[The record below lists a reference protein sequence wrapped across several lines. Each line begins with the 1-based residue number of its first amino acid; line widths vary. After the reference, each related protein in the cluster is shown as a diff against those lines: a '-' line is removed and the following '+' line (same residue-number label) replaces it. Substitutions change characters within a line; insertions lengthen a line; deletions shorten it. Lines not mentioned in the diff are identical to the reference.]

1 MGKKSAVTEVNE
13 ILTSTNTTLK
23 NAEHIA
29 NHFNV
34 HFTEIGPHLA
44 TNLPVSTINAE
55 DYLKREP
62 SSFEFA
68 EIKSSRVFKLLS
80 KLDVTKATGLDQIS
94 NKVLKLAAPVIYK
107 QLTDL
112 FNLSLKTREY
122 PDDWK
127 LAKVSPVFKA
137 GERNDPNNYRPIS
150 VLSTI
155 SRVFEKLVY
164 EQIYNYLIKN
174 NILDTRQSGFRSLH
188 STVTALLDLTNQWCF
203 NIDRGLVSGVLF
215 LDLKKAFDTVDH
227 RLLLTKLDY
236 IGVRDHAL
244 EWFKSYLLNRF
255 QIVYTNGVLSE
266 KAILKCGVPQGS
278 ILGPLLFLIYIN
290 DLTTIA
296 DYATVRMYA
305 DDTNMTFTACS
316 IPELQHDMNVDLQ
329 FLQNWLIANRLTS
342 NVLKTEFML
351 IGSRQRMATLT
362 QELDLS
368 INGISLKRVKP
379 FVPTFNLISVYQSIV
394 EPYFDYCSIVWD
406 DISDHL
412 TDKLQILQNRA
423 ARVIT
428 GADYRIHIS
437 ELLSKLG
444 WSSLREKR
452 NKQKALM
459 MFKIMNGMTPPYL
472 QDIFTRNIGR
482 SVYNLRISRRDLA
495 LPAVKTD
502 YYRNSFAYTGAKVW
516 NALPEEMKYEKS
528 MKAFKNK
535 LESFNFSVDF

>member
-1 MGKKSAVTEVNE
+1 M
-13 ILTSTNTTLK
+13 
-23 NAEHIA
+23 
-29 NHFNV
+29 
-34 HFTEIGPHLA
+34 
-44 TNLPVSTINAE
+44 
-55 DYLKREP
+55 
-62 SSFEFA
+62 
-68 EIKSSRVFKLLS
+68 
-80 KLDVTKATGLDQIS
+80 
-94 NKVLKLAAPVIYK
+94 
-107 QLTDL
+107 
-112 FNLSLKTREY
+112 
-122 PDDWK
+122 
-127 LAKVSPVFKA
+127 FKA

-227 RLLLTKLDY
+227 RLLLTKLEY
-236 IGVRDHAL
+236 IGVRGHAL

-316 IPELQHDMNVDLQ
+316 IPELQHDMNMDLQ
-329 FLQNWLIANRLTS
+329 FLQNWLIANRLTL

-351 IGSRQRMATLT
+351 IGSRQRIATLT

-368 INGISLKRVKP
+368 INGISLKRVNSSKCLGVEIDEFLTWDAHIASISRKVSSGIGVLKKIKP

-428 GADYRIHIS
+428 GADYRMHIS

-444 WSSLREKR
+444 WSSLKEKR

-472 QDIFTRNIGR
+472 EDIFTRNIGR

-528 MKAFKNK
+528 MRAFKNK
-535 LESFNFSVDF
+535 LESLNLSVDF

>member
-1 MGKKSAVTEVNE
+1 M
-13 ILTSTNTTLK
+13 
-23 NAEHIA
+23 
-29 NHFNV
+29 
-34 HFTEIGPHLA
+34 
-44 TNLPVSTINAE
+44 
-55 DYLKREP
+55 
-62 SSFEFA
+62 
-68 EIKSSRVFKLLS
+68 
-80 KLDVTKATGLDQIS
+80 
-94 NKVLKLAAPVIYK
+94 
-107 QLTDL
+107 
-112 FNLSLKTREY
+112 
-122 PDDWK
+122 
-127 LAKVSPVFKA
+127 
-137 GERNDPNNYRPIS
+137 
-150 VLSTI
+150 
-155 SRVFEKLVY
+155 
-164 EQIYNYLIKN
+164 
-174 NILDTRQSGFRSLH
+174 
-188 STVTALLDLTNQWCF
+188 
-203 NIDRGLVSGVLF
+203 
-215 LDLKKAFDTVDH
+215 
-227 RLLLTKLDY
+227 
-236 IGVRDHAL
+236 

-316 IPELQHDMNVDLQ
+316 IPELQHDMNMDLQ
-329 FLQNWLIANRLTS
+329 FLQNWLIANRLTL

-351 IGSRQRMATLT
+351 IGSRQRIATLT

-368 INGISLKRVKP
+368 INGISLKRVNSSKCLGVEIDEFLTWDAHIASISRKVSSGIGVLKKIKP
-379 FVPTFNLISVYQSIV
+379 FFPTFNLISVYQSIV

-428 GADYRIHIS
+428 GADYRMHIS

-444 WSSLREKR
+444 WSSLKEKR

-472 QDIFTRNIGR
+472 EDIFTRNIGR

-528 MKAFKNK
+528 MRTFKNK
-535 LESFNFSVDF
+535 LESLNLSIDF